1 MNTCYIIGAGDVFPV
16 SFNVDSSDYII
27 CADGG
32 YINGTILGRPPD
44 LVVGDFDSFGHI
56 PETDNKLLFPCEKDE
71 SDMLL
76 CVEQGFIKG
85 YNRFV
90 ILGGLGGDR
99 MDHSVANLQLLH
111 FIALRGGVGFL
122 LHKSIIFTCIHN
134 TSVSFKE
141 DCKGYISV
149 FSLSDESK
157 GVTIKKLKYETED
170 ITLKNHVVM
179 GLSNEFT
186 GKPSSIQVKQ
196 GSLLISWN
204 GKVSDCSVKS

>member
-16 SFNVDSSDYII
+16 RLRADSSDYII

-32 YINGTILGRPPD
+32 YKNGTLLGRSPD
-44 LVVGDFDSFGHI
+44 LVLGDFDSLGHV
-56 PETDNKLLFPCEKDE
+56 PETDIKLVFPCEKDE

-76 CVEQGFIKG
+76 CVQKGFEMG
-85 YNRFV
+85 YKRFV
-90 ILGGLGGDR
+90 ILGGLGGER

-111 FIALRGGVGFL
+111 YIALKGGTGFL

-134 TSVSFKE
+134 TVALFSEK
-141 DCKGYISV
+141 CKGYISV
-149 FSLSDESK
+149 FSLSDESRE
-157 GVTIKKLKYETED
+157 VTIKNLKYETED
-170 ITLKNHVVM
+170 ITLKNSVVL

-186 GKPSSIQVKQ
+186 GKASSVTVKN

-204 GKVSDCSVKS
+204 GEVSDCSVR